1 MRLILFM
8 SMVAGGWAQ
17 PTVEIHHVTG
27 RASNRLTE
35 AERYLRT
42 ARHASWRG
50 IETPEEED
58 VVSAVTELYRG
69 LFRPELGSA
78 PKIVTLTDKGQD
90 ILVALWTAKDSQ
102 GWFSELI
109 VWDTPNQTSFI
120 FRLPRGS
127 WSNDA
132 QIRSSFERLL
142 LPPPADG
149 GTPPAKGVTVN
160 VAKDAYT
167 GRWIGAGGFPN
178 KSVPRQ
184 IDVGPLNWFDL
195 LQSADGSYLA
205 AGFSQFDT
213 PGRSI
218 PERFPPLESRLGKW
232 PTQRILDEL
241 GHGGFAAAPRD
252 RILAKE
258 LMRRPV
264 TDEELLEVLKR
275 RKTDVSGALL
285 YVIVEEHQV
294 AHFEGAIRRYLQA
307 DRGCGQCNEPFTI
320 LSRCGEV
327 NFTDVALEVLRLGN
341 VTYAPFTYVSDHGT
355 TAADYNALQELR
367 PSYPFGH
374 EYLLERM
381 RRRLGLAEDGT
392 PKPAK

>member
-1 MRLILFM
+1 
-8 SMVAGGWAQ
+8 
-17 PTVEIHHVTG
+17 
-27 RASNRLTE
+27 
-35 AERYLRT
+35 
-42 ARHASWRG
+42 
-50 IETPEEED
+50 
-58 VVSAVTELYRG
+58 
-69 LFRPELGSA
+69 
-78 PKIVTLTDKGQD
+78 
-90 ILVALWTAKDSQ
+90 
-102 GWFSELI
+102 
-109 VWDTPNQTSFI
+109 
-120 FRLPRGS
+120 
-127 WSNDA
+127 
-132 QIRSSFERLL
+132 
-142 LPPPADG
+142 
-149 GTPPAKGVTVN
+149 
-160 VAKDAYT
+160 
-167 GRWIGAGGFPN
+167 
-178 KSVPRQ
+178 
-184 IDVGPLNWFDL
+184 
-195 LQSADGSYLA
+195 
-205 AGFSQFDT
+205 
-213 PGRSI
+213 
-218 PERFPPLESRLGKW
+218 
-232 PTQRILDEL
+232 
-241 GHGGFAAAPRD
+241 
-252 RILAKE
+252 
-258 LMRRPV
+258 MRRPV